1 MAPAAPTPSRTVRSI
16 HTALKVTGLLVV
28 STTHSRAWEATHTI
42 KPLPM
47 LGQEV
52 TAVLALTPKLHTAP
66 KSVQLQVQAM
76 ANSHT
81 VALPSSMVVHHRIR
95 TQLRLPGKLPT
106 DRKATFL
113 SIRSTMVVLINKKL
127 IYLHSKSQKLA
138 TLVNPKALPMELHT
152 VPLMVLPMVIPMVP
166 LMVHPTVLLTD
177 NISILHTVPK
187 SVMLQVMV
195 TVQVLPVP
203 KLLTVQKSAQ
213 LQVKVTVN
221 SLTAPMSQRLLPIS
235 LRHPGKPPTD
245 RKETSQSTKFTMVV
259 SISKVQTCLPTVE
272 DTTNT
277 RPLRTLT
284 RHLTKHLRPIMTIKV
299 LPLTPHT
306 ATTRPATSRRANLS
320 TATSSSM
327 VSSLT
332 STHYSKT
339 TERTR
344 LAHTVKRNLKS
355 NLGSRKRN
363 PSSSHTATLGSKSM
377 NPNSSHTA
385 THGSRSRSNL
395 RSTVASIRASSSS
408 RSSSSSREL
417 RAMANSN
424 QAMTHGLHLRSRKRR
439 LRRRPLSKRM
449 LTSAGRPVSRIKI
462 RKPRVLETMTSI

>member
-95 TQLRLPGKLPT
+95 TQLRLPGRLPT

-187 SVMLQVMV
+187 SAMLQVMV
-195 TVQVLPVP
+195 TVQALPVP

-235 LRHPGKPPTD
+235 LRHLGKPPTD
-245 RKETSQSTKFTMVV
+245 RKETSQSTKFTMAV
-259 SISKVQTCLPTVE
+259 SISRVQICLPTME

-284 RHLTKHLRPIMTIKV
+284 RHLIKHLRLIMTIKV

-306 ATTRPATSRRANLS
+306 ATIRPATSRRVNLS

-327 VSSLT
+327 VNS
-332 STHYSKT
+332 H
-339 TERTR
+339 
-344 LAHTVKRNLKS
+344 KRNLKS

-377 NPNSSHTA
+377 SPNSSHTA

-408 RSSSSSREL
+408 RSNSSSREL

-424 QAMTHGLHLRSRKRR
+424 QAMTHGPHLRSRKRR
-439 LRRRPLSKRM
+439 LRRRPPSKRM
-449 LTSAGRPVSRIKI
+449 LISAGRPVSRIKI